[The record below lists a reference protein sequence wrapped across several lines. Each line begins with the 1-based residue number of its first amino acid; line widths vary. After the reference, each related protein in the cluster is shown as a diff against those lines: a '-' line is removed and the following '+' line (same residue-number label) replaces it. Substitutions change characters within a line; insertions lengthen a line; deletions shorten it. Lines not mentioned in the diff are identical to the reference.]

1 MSEKLS
7 QAAQYVMERFDFNRV
22 HTVMTALNWH
32 WASEGCVPSIDRIE
46 WQAEQLLHG
55 CIREWEA
62 QGCPTYGSTYSTG
75 GLEARIDCWPNAE
88 PRLSLLFYV
97 DQTSSTGEY

>member
-1 MSEKLS
+1 MSDKLT
-7 QAAQYVMERFDFNRV
+7 QAAQYVMERFDFHRV

-46 WQAEQLLHG
+46 WQAEQLLQG

-62 QGCPTYGSTYSTG
+62 QGCPTYGMNYSTG
-75 GLEARIDCWPNAE
+75 GLEARIDCWPNSDPE
-88 PRLSLLFYV
+88 LSLLFYV